1 MASGIPSGFQLFQA
15 GSSNLPKII
24 IGGLGPGDAD
34 LIPDAVLKLVR
45 THLTFLR
52 TRKHPCAYVF
62 EDLDSFDHLYE
73 SQRDEAGI
81 HEVMVEQ
88 LVRESTDL
96 GTIGYLVPGS
106 ALIAERTVE
115 LLRQREEV
123 SVEILPGVSF
133 LDLVWERLQVDP
145 IARNVSIVDAQAF
158 GTEVT
163 GLKGPLLVAQC
174 DNRSALSGIKLS
186 IDVEEPP
193 KVTVLQRL
201 GLEDEAVFEVE
212 WENLDLGFEPDHL
225 TSLWIPELPRSDLA
239 RLIVDL
245 HALVRRLRS
254 ECPWDMDQ
262 THVSLIPG
270 LLEEANEVVEAIELA
285 EKGEGSLED
294 LVEELGDLLF
304 HIIMQSVIG
313 EEEKTFDL
321 ADVAREVRNK
331 MIRRHPHIFDR
342 NSGSPMPTKE
352 ELVEQWQTIKAAER
366 ETETSKKSR
375 AN

>member
-1 MASGIPSGFQLFQA
+1 M
-15 GSSNLPKII
+15 
-24 IGGLGPGDAD
+24 
-34 LIPDAVLKLVR
+34 
-45 THLTFLR
+45 
-52 TRKHPCAYVF
+52 
-62 EDLDSFDHLYE
+62 
-73 SQRDEAGI
+73 
-81 HEVMVEQ
+81 
-88 LVRESTDL
+88 
-96 GTIGYLVPGS
+96 
-106 ALIAERTVE
+106 
-115 LLRQREEV
+115 
-123 SVEILPGVSF
+123 
-133 LDLVWERLQVDP
+133 
-145 IARNVSIVDAQAF
+145 
-158 GTEVT
+158 
-163 GLKGPLLVAQC
+163 
-174 DNRSALSGIKLS
+174 
-186 IDVEEPP
+186 
-193 KVTVLQRL
+193 LQRL

-366 ETETSKKSR
+366 ETANSKKSR